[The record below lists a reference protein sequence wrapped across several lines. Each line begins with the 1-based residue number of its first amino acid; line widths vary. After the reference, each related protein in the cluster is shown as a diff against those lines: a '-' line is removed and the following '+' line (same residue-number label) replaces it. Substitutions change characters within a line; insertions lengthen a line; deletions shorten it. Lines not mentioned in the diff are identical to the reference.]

1 MKFRKFGKTLLMSA
15 LSAGVVFSLSSCVQ
29 SYTVGFLYVT
39 GTQTSGK
46 PGQGIISGFKI
57 DHNTGQLRPINTLPV
72 SSGGSW
78 PVRAVLIQGQ
88 RFFYVLNQ
96 GRDAAGGNDCTSAT
110 TPCTGSNITLYTVGG
125 NGTLAAQPQQFF
137 SQGNNPIRMLAD
149 ASGNFIS
156 ILDHDAPDSGKGT
169 VNSCTLALGANVTTC
184 GDITMFKVDPTTGR
198 LSLIINAQVTS
209 ASGQPLPYFPVPHDP
224 IDMVLNGAYLLTLSG
239 NPTDGDVVFPYNYG
253 ISNGQL
259 TISQNGPQTLNIRQ
273 ATAIQVGNGN
283 VYVLDNEPVTI
294 SGGSNSVFQAG
305 TYPGQILPF
314 TLGSG
319 GALQAQ
325 TGGPVPVDASQS
337 NPLFTLVHA
346 NKWAYV
352 ANAGNN
358 LDQNNAQSGLTGYV
372 IDTATGQL
380 TPMSGSPFGTAVG
393 IGAGPRCLVEDPSS
407 QFIYTANFND
417 SNVTGVVLDQNSGV
431 LRQLP
436 GKAAK
441 PYPLQGPATYC
452 VVNGRTS

>member
-1 MKFRKFGKTLLMSA
+1 MKFRKFGKALLMSA
-15 LSAGVVFSLSSCVQ
+15 LSAGVIFSLSSCVQ

-39 GTQTSGK
+39 GTQTSGT

-78 PVRAVLIQGQ
+78 PVRAVLIQSQ
-88 RFFYVLNQ
+88 RFLYVLNQ
-96 GRDAAGGNDCTSAT
+96 GLDPSNGNNCTSA
-110 TPCTGSNITLYTVGG
+110 TPCTGSNITMFTVGG
-125 NGTLAAQPQQFF
+125 NGTLAAQPLQFT
-137 SQGNNPIRMLAD
+137 SEGKNPIRMLAD
-149 ASGNFIS
+149 AAVSFIA
-156 ILDHDAPDSGKGT
+156 ILDHDAPDSGQGSS
-169 VNSCTLALGANVTTC
+169 NSCSLALGASVTTC

-198 LSLIINAQVTS
+198 LSLVINAQVTS

-224 IDMVLNGAYLLTLSG
+224 IDMLLNGSFLLTLSG
-239 NPTDGDVVFPYNYG
+239 NPTDGDVVFPYNFG
-253 ISNGQL
+253 LGTGQL
-259 TISQNGPQTLNIRQ
+259 TISQNAAQPINAHH
-273 ATAIQVGNGN
+273 ATAIQVGNGG

-294 SGGSNSVFQAG
+294 TGGSNSVFQAG

-314 TLGSG
+314 SVGSG

-352 ANAGNN
+352 ADAGNN
-358 LDQNNAQSGLTGYV
+358 LDQNNGQSGITGYV

-380 TPMSGSPFGTAVG
+380 TPMSGSPFGSAVG
-393 IGAGPRCLVEDPSS
+393 IGAGPQCLVEDPSS
-407 QFIYTANFND
+407 QFIYTANFNN
-417 SNVTGVVLDQNSGV
+417 STVTGVVLDQNSGV

-441 PYPLQGPATYC
+441 PYPLQGPATFC

>member
-1 MKFRKFGKTLLMSA
+1 MKFRKFGKALLMSA

-110 TPCTGSNITLYTVGG
+110 SPCTGPNITLYTVGG

-137 SQGNNPIRMLAD
+137 SQGNNPLRMIAD
-149 ASGNFIS
+149 ASGNFIAV
-156 ILDHDAPDSGKGT
+156 LDHDAPDSGKGST
-169 VNSCTLALGANVTTC
+169 NSCTLGLGEKVTTC
-184 GDITMFKVDPTTGR
+184 GDVTMFKVDPTTGR

-224 IDMVLNGAYLLTLSG
+224 IDFVLNGSFLLTLSG
-239 NPTDGDVVFPYNYG
+239 NATDGDVVFPYNFG
-253 ISNGQL
+253 LSNGQL
-259 TISQNGPQTLNIRQ
+259 TISQNGPQLINAHQ

-294 SGGSNSVFQAG
+294 TGSSNSVFQAG

-337 NPLFTLVHA
+337 NPLFALVHG
-346 NKWAYV
+346 NKWTYV
-352 ANAGNN
+352 ADAGNN
-358 LDQNNAQSGLTGYV
+358 LDQNNAQSGMTGYV

-441 PYPLQGPATYC
+441 PYPLEGPATYC